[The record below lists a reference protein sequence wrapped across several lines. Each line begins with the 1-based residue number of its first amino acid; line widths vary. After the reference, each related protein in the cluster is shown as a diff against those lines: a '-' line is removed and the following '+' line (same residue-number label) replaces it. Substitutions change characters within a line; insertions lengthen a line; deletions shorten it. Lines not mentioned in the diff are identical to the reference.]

1 LLLKARD
8 VTLERTQVYLADDS
22 PNHSRWM
29 IGTHQFVDHQLAEL
43 SLGAVDLDVLWPGF
57 LGFR

>member
-1 LLLKARD
+1 LP
-8 VTLERTQVYLADDS
+8 TI